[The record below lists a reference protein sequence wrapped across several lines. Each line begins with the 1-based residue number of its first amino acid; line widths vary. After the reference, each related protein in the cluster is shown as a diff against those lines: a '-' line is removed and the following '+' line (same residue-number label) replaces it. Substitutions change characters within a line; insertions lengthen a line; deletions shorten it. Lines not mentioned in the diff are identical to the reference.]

1 MLKAA
6 IGFDGLGV
14 SFPADKI
21 LKLSL
26 SRKTGEH
33 SVLRFRGIAKEE
45 TLRRVTERLDGSQSV
60 TLTVGGGD
68 SPAGTP
74 FTGVITSCAVVSEG
88 DLHEFEATAHG
99 HTILTDI
106 AKRRRSFQNAETL
119 HEELIEA
126 VTEVYPGAEF
136 ILNAKDEP
144 IKDMFVQYDE
154 TDFEFI
160 KRVAGDLCAPVIP
173 LDSFGAARFFV
184 GLAEGRKPAEA
195 DAGRI
200 VVENDVLSRLRAEKN
215 GLPEMNAVRFGFESG
230 EWFELGDPVK
240 LKEGVFYVYACESE
254 TRNGL
259 LLHTYTLRDA
269 NGFLEA
275 KKVNER
281 LAGIS
286 LFGTV
291 TEVSKDRIALK
302 LDIDAGNKHAGGR
315 LFPYSTVYSS
325 PDGSGFYFMPEKGD
339 RVSLH
344 FPSASEKEAYARS
357 SADAPSADPARRSD
371 PARKNIVTKH
381 GKEILLTPDAVEI
394 RSGAGSVCL
403 YDNGG
408 MEIRSTRSISLNAG
422 GNVSIDGGSK
432 FDVSGGEIEFSQGT
446 GTYRMSGGNV
456 VTDGEEV
463 KVGE

>member
-1 MLKAA
+1 MRKAT
-6 IGFDGLGV
+6 IGFDELGV

-26 SRKTGEH
+26 SRRVGEH
-33 SVLRFRGIAKEE
+33 SVLDFRGIAKEE
-45 TLRRVTERLDGSQSV
+45 TLRRLTERLDGSQSV
-60 TLTVGGGD
+60 SLTAGGGD
-68 SPAGTP
+68 SAETL
-74 FTGVITSCAVVSEG
+74 FAGVITSCAAVSEG
-88 DLHEFEATAHG
+88 DLHEVSVRAHG
-99 HTILTDI
+99 FTVLTDI

-119 HEELIEA
+119 HEELIET
-126 VTEVYPGAEF
+126 VTGAYAGAEF

-144 IKDMFVQYDE
+144 TKDMFLQYDE

-160 KRVAGDLCAPVIP
+160 KRVAGNLSAPVIP

-184 GLAEGRKPAEA
+184 GLAEGRKPK
-195 DAGRI
+195 DAGAARL

-215 GLPEMNAVRFGFESG
+215 GLPEANAVRFGFESG

-240 LKEGVFYVYACESE
+240 LREGVFYVYACESE
-254 TRNGL
+254 TKNGL

-281 LAGIS
+281 LAGLS
-286 LFGTV
+286 LLGTV
-291 TEVSKDRIALK
+291 TDVRKDKIALK
-302 LDIDAGNKHAGGR
+302 LDIDAGNPHCGSG
-315 LFPYSTVYSS
+315 LLPYSTVYSS

-381 GKEILLTPDAVEI
+381 GKEILLTPDATEI
-394 RSGAGSVCL
+394 RSKAGAVCL
-403 YDNGG
+403 YDDGRL
-408 MEIRSTRSISLNAG
+408 EIRGAKNVSLSAG
-422 GNVSIDGGSK
+422 GNVNISGGSK
-432 FDVSGGEIEFSQGT
+432 FDVSGGDIEFVQGN
-446 GTYRMSGGNV
+446 GTYRMRGGRV

-463 KVGE
+463 RVGE